1 MADLSKNVDIVAPI
15 GENSDDGRKSNLKFF
30 GYKDGEYSS
39 DELPH
44 RMAHIV
50 GSHDGSGNDTK
61 GKISILT
68 NDDASVR
75 GTVTHYSGYAI
86 THGDGDIT
94 LSGSY
99 QGNTQINDFTLYV
112 QNNLGGYHSGVEH
125 DSAGQYSVSA
135 IGWSGRTDE
144 KTYTVYDFDT
154 TTFFTVDI
162 YEGIKA
168 TWTNSTFGVGVRYQI
183 SYTLKPIK
191 LYSKGDFTSA
201 GKIVSEGSAYVPKIV
216 ASDGSTVLNTYS

>member
-1 MADLSKNVDIVAPI
+1 MAILKKNVDLVSPLGDSANESRKSSLKFLGYKGTGYTDGEIPSRVGQVVACHQ
-15 GENSDDGRKSNLKFF
+15 GTSDDL
-30 GYKDGEYSS
+30 
-39 DELPH
+39 
-44 RMAHIV
+44 
-50 GSHDGSGNDTK
+50 K
-61 GKISILT
+61 GKLT
-68 NDDASVR
+68 LMSNQDASLC

-99 QGNTQINDFTLYV
+99 QGNTQIHDFTLYV

-183 SYTLKPIK
+183 SYTLKPVK
-191 LYSKGDFTSA
+191 LYSNGDFAST
-201 GKIVSEGSAYVPKIV
+201 GKIVSEGSVYVPKIV